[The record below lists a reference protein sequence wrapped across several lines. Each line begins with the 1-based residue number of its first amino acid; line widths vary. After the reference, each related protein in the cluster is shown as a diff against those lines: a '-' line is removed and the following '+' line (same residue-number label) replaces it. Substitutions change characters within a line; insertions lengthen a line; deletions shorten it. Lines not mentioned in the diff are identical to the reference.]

1 MTDLDRAILLEVIR
15 RLSDYTDDDLRRV
28 WFVKWL
34 IDELVK
40 GLDDDLSI

>member
-1 MTDLDRAILLEVIR
+1 MTDLDRAILLDVIR

-40 GLDDDLSI
+40 GLDDVE